1 MKITDYEKVLSLV
14 ANNIFIID
22 GDNGTKTIMAS
33 DLAKSLVDLLTSKD
47 FISGVNLSELDQ
59 VNTLSSSDKILIG
72 TPTGNKAIG
81 ANDSLF
87 AILDAFIPV
96 EQRRVTF
103 RGKNLG
109 TVLTAEQKTNIQ
121 NGTFKGLFLGD
132 YWVIGGQNWRIVDF
146 NYWYNCGDTAFT
158 KHHLVIMPDNALY
171 NAQMNE
177 TNTTEGGYVGSLMY
191 TANLENA
198 KTIINSAFGSA
209 VLTHREYLT
218 NAVSTG
224 RPSGGAW
231 YDSSVELPNEPMM
244 YGHLHFSPVSDG
256 STIPSIHTVS
266 KTQLALFQVV
276 PKFIV
281 NRSYSQWLRDVV
293 SAAYFAYV
301 GDAGCRDCGN
311 ASTSYGVRPAFPI
324 G

>member
-1 MKITDYEKVLSLV
+1 MSNKYCNLVGTRKISEDF
-14 ANNIFIID
+14 NNINIGFDRVEKDID
-22 GDNGTKTIMAS
+22 KNKVDINNLSFTGSNHDPLVTSA
-33 DLAKSLVDLLTSKD
+33 LVDSE
-47 FISGVNLSELDQ
+47 GVNFGPSGIATYLNGRLS
-59 VNTLSSSDKILIG
+59 KW
-72 TPTGNKAIG
+72 
-81 ANDSLF
+81 
-87 AILDAFIPV
+87 
-96 EQRRVTF
+96 EQRITNLGGEVTPEQHRMIF

-109 TVLTAEQKTNIQ
+109 TVLTSTQKTNIQ
-121 NGTFKGLFLGD
+121 NGSFDDLFLGD
-132 YWVIGGQNWRIVDF
+132 YWIIGGQKWRIVDF
-146 NYWYNCGDTAFT
+146 DYWYNCGDTAFT

-171 NAQMNE
+171 NEKMNE

-198 KTIINSAFGSA
+198 KTIINSTFGSA

-218 NAVSTG
+218 NAVSNG

-231 YDSSVELPNEPMM
+231 YDSSVELPNECMM

-256 STIPSIHTVS
+256 SVIPSIYTVS

-281 NRSYSQWLRDVV
+281 NRSYNQWLRDVV
-293 SAAYFAYV
+293 SSAIFAY
-301 GDAGCRDCGN
+301 AGTGGHPGYAYASN
-311 ASTSYGVRPAFPI
+311 AGGVRPAFPI